1 MKSIKLWS
9 ILGNSQM
16 LDGGAMF
23 GHAPKALWSRWITA
37 NDANQIQLQ
46 CRCLLVDVGDQKI
59 LLETGIGV
67 FFEPKFRDRYGIQ
80 ESDHRLLTNLAAIGI
95 APEDIDAIVLSH
107 LHFDHAGGLLTSY
120 EEGKPS
126 RLLFPNAEYIV
137 GEVAFHRAK
146 SPHSRDQ
153 ASFIPDLP
161 KQLEDSGRLRLV
173 PGESLLEAHSC
184 SWLPEEVFSF
194 RFSHG
199 HTPGQMHT
207 QIHGN
212 QHSILFAG
220 DLIPG
225 EAWLNPA
232 IGMGY
237 DRNAE
242 LLSDEKRALLAELAK
257 EQSLVFFT
265 HDPHCA
271 AVQLALDSAAPKPRA
286 APTELR
292 FDNMAGYAL

>member
-1 MKSIKLWS
+1 MEPIKLWS

-37 NDANQIQLQ
+37 NDANQIHLQ
-46 CRCLLVDVGDQKI
+46 CRCLLVEVQGQKI

-80 ESDHRLLTNLAAIGI
+80 ESDHRLMTNLAAIGV
-95 APEDIDAIVLSH
+95 APEDIDAIILSH
-107 LHFDHAGGLLTSY
+107 LHFDHAGGLLTEY
-120 EEGKPS
+120 EPGKPP
-126 RLLFPNAEYIV
+126 RLLFPNAQYIV
-137 GEVAFHRAK
+137 GEVAFNRAK
-146 SPHSRDQ
+146 TPHSRDQ

-161 KQLEDSGRLRLV
+161 QRLEESGRLRLV
-173 PGESLLEAHSC
+173 AGESLLDAHSC
-184 SWLPEEVFSF
+184 PWLPHEIFSF

-207 QIHGN
+207 HIQGN

-242 LLSDEKRALLAELAK
+242 LLSDEKRALLAQLAK
-257 EQSLVFFT
+257 GDNLVFFT

-271 AVQLALDSAAPKPRA
+271 AVQLTLESSAAKTRV
-286 APTELR
+286 APTEQRWNSLV
-292 FDNMAGYAL
+292 GYTL